1 MTSEKLHRTTW
12 HADRFSPII
21 AGMSN
26 ETLGHTFIKAWRKH
40 RELTQDQ
47 LADAIGI
54 TTASLSRIENGKQPY
69 NQRQVEQI
77 ATVLR
82 CSTGDL
88 LSRDPSAKSA
98 DIVEIWDRIS
108 ADKRDQAR
116 AVLQAFT
123 DQKKA

>member
-1 MTSEKLHRTTW
+1 MGK
-12 HADRFSPII
+12 D
-21 AGMSN
+21 
-26 ETLGHTFIKAWRKH
+26 TLGHTYIKAWRKH

-88 LSRDPSAKSA
+88 LSKDPAVKSA